1 MSQTTSLS
9 SSLQHIHFLASLQW
23 SQDTPPVNVLV
34 DSSADDNFVD
44 SELVEDVQI
53 HLETLDPPRQDN
65 F

>member
-1 MSQTTSLS
+1 M
-9 SSLQHIHFLASLQW
+9 
-23 SQDTPPVNVLV
+23 NVLV